1 MRHGKKLNHLSRQ
14 SGHRKSMLANMACSL
29 IEHKRINTTVAKA
42 KALKQ
47 FVEPLITKSKEDT
60 THNRRICFAYLRSK
74 YAVTDLFRDV
84 AAKVGDRP
92 GGYTRIIKMGN
103 RLGDN
108 ADMAMIELVDFNE
121 LYNGGKKEE
130 KKGRTRRAK
139 KSSAAEKTVVAET
152 ATPSP
157 IVEEMTPIVDDEA
170 TEVVTNQSEQL
181 ENTSEVVEDSNESE
195 QAEQAEQ
202 VPVAEVDETVAE
214 ETTPIV
220 DDEAT
225 EVVTNQSEQLE
236 DTSEVVEDSNES
248 EQAEQVPV
256 AEVDETV
263 ADETPDT
270 PAADEESKE
279 EEA

>member
-1 MRHGKKLNHLSRQ
+1 MRHGKKVNHLSRQ
-14 SGHRKSMLANMACSL
+14 TGHRKAMLANMACSL

-130 KKGRTRRAK
+130 KKGRTRRPK
-139 KSSAAEKTVVAET
+139 KSSTTTAAPTPPPALEEVA
-152 ATPSP
+152 P
-157 IVEEMTPIVDDEA
+157 IVEEAAPIVEEVIETPA
-170 TEVVTNQSEQL
+170 AEVV
-181 ENTSEVVEDSNESE
+181 DSSVSE
-195 QAEQAEQ
+195 QAEQ
-202 VPVAEVDETVAE
+202 
-214 ETTPIV
+214 TP
-220 DDEAT
+220 A
-225 EVVTNQSEQLE
+225 
-236 DTSEVVEDSNES
+236 VEDSNDS
-248 EQAEQVPV
+248 EQAEQTP
-256 AEVDETV
+256 
-263 ADETPDT
+263 ADEAPEA
-270 PAADEESKE
+270 PASDEGSSDSEQSEQSKE

>member
-1 MRHGKKLNHLSRQ
+1 MRHGKKFNHLSRQ
-14 SGHRKSMLANMACSL
+14 TGHRKAMLANMACSL

-130 KKGRTRRAK
+130 KKGRTRRPKAK
-139 KSSAAEKTVVAET
+139 AVTPEAPVAKPVVEEV
-152 ATPSP
+152 TPAPVVEDVTPIVEEASP
-157 IVEEMTPIVDDEA
+157 IVEEVVDPS
-170 TEVVTNQSEQL
+170 V
-181 ENTSEVVEDSNESE
+181 SE
-195 QAEQAEQ
+195 QAEQT
-202 VPVAEVDETVAE
+202 PVAEV
-214 ETTPIV
+214 
-220 DDEAT
+220 EAP
-225 EVVTNQSEQLE
+225 
-236 DTSEVVEDSNES
+236 EVVET
-248 EQAEQVPV
+248 PV
-256 AEVDETV
+256 AEVEETPEV
-263 ADETPDT
+263 VEEAPAVAEVEETPADESPEA
-270 PAADEESKE
+270 PAKDEESKE